1 MSTPMWE
8 REGVSAPVAGL
19 RDALRTGR
27 GGVEKGEHLAR
38 ASRDLEGPGEIAVR
52 RAKTNQF
59 GKGGTAWLS
68 C

>member
-27 GGVEKGEHLAR
+27 GAVERVSTLRER
-38 ASRDLEGPGEIAVR
+38 PG
-52 RAKTNQF
+52 T
-59 GKGGTAWLS
+59 
-68 C
+68 